1 MSFLFYLGPSLSY
14 KCLKLYG
21 ATWDTFPV
29 WYAHTGCSTIMY
41 HIWIL
46 NEIFCFWSVMCFLAA
61 CSTECFAILADTLR
75 VTFCYGSSEKRLV
88 NQSRPILSENEIDY
102 FDTTTIKEALCNSQ
116 CSNTQNNVANYR
128 ETTGIGHVTVKNQ
141 NKGNCVCEK
150 EPSLQVKGSKSC
162 RLHRLPDT
170 QEFWRQHNND

>member
-1 MSFLFYLGPSLSY
+1 
-14 KCLKLYG
+14 
-21 ATWDTFPV
+21 
-29 WYAHTGCSTIMY
+29 MY

-88 NQSRPILSENEIDY
+88 NQSRPILFENEIDY

-128 ETTGIGHVTVKNQ
+128 ETDWSRNSQKSEQRELCVRKRTISTSQRIKKLQTTPFTRHARFLKATQQRLTRTVT
-141 NKGNCVCEK
+141 
-150 EPSLQVKGSKSC
+150 SRS
-162 RLHRLPDT
+162 
-170 QEFWRQHNND
+170 